1 MDKYRAYKFIILMG
15 FVSLLSDFTYEGA
28 KGIIGPYLAH
38 LGASAFVVGLISGFS
53 ELAGYWVRLFSGFL
67 SDRIKNPW
75 GFTLFGYA
83 LNLFSVPLLGFA
95 KSWQMAGF
103 LVFLERFGK
112 GLRTPS
118 RDALLSVATARIGH
132 GKGFGIHEF
141 LDQIGAVLGPLV
153 VSYVLFLGFEY
164 RWAFLFLFIPAL
176 FALCLL
182 LFAKRGYK
190 DKIEYEKVK
199 DTSLNLPKTFYVY
212 LFASSL
218 VALSFLPFPLIGF
231 HLSQEAFEGWKIS
244 LLFALAMGA
253 DALSALLFG
262 LLYDRIGFY
271 SLALGLSFGVLALLF
286 LFNNPV
292 IAMVFWGISL
302 GVQESIMRSAVA
314 HLSPQTSRGKAYGI
328 FHFFFGLSTFL
339 GSALMGYLY
348 QTSIN
353 LLILYSIGLH
363 LLAIGIL
370 IRLKP

>member
-75 GFTLFGYA
+75 GFTLFGYT

-95 KSWQMAGF
+95 KNWQMAGF
-103 LVFLERFGK
+103 LFFLERFGK
-112 GLRTPS
+112 GIRTPS

-153 VSYVLFLGFEY
+153 VSYVLFLGFGY

-182 LFAKRGYK
+182 LFAKRSYK
-190 DKIEYEKVK
+190 DKIEYEKAK
-199 DTSLNLPKTFYVY
+199 DSSLILPKTFYVY

-286 LFNNPV
+286 LLNNPV
-292 IAMVFWGISL
+292 IAIVFWGISL

-339 GSALMGYLY
+339 GSTLMGYLY
-348 QTSIN
+348 QISTD